1 MSQRIETL
9 ILTLSKENC
18 LETFSYHAFKKT
30 GIQVKTVLCTCK
42 ENPVWKKKHSE
53 LMRRESPH
61 EKGKYVE
68 MITLNLLK

>member
-1 MSQRIETL
+1 MTKNLETL
-9 ILTLSKENC
+9 ILTLSKEIC
-18 LETFSYHAFKKT
+18 LETFSYHAFKKI
-30 GIQVKTVLCTCK
+30 GIQVKTALCTCK

-68 MITLNLLK
+68 MIILNLF